1 MQLPH
6 LIMTLRLI
14 SRAALLLALAAALPA
29 RAGLFNDD
37 EARARVDQLRRELT
51 ARIEKNEAAQHG
63 QIDLANQMEELRQ
76 EVARL
81 RGENEVLTHEV
92 EQLQKRQQD
101 LYVDLDNR
109 LRKLE
114 GGSRPDV
121 HTDSS
126 PGGMTGTTSP
136 AEPPA
141 SVAKGSAEAERR
153 DYEGALK
160 LFKAGKYKEA
170 SSAFD
175 AFIKNYG
182 SSGFQANA
190 HYWLGNSLYQQR
202 DYRRAKDV
210 FLKVPVSWPDD
221 PKAADAL
228 LGVANCQIDSGDA
241 KGSRATLENLVAKY
255 PSSTAAQIAKQRLG
269 KKKG

>member
-1 MQLPH
+1 MTARLLPC
-6 LIMTLRLI
+6 
-14 SRAALLLALAAALPA
+14 AALLLALAAALPA
-29 RAGLFNDD
+29 RAGLFDD
-37 EARARVDQLRRELT
+37 EEARARLDQLRRELT
-51 ARIEKNEAAQHG
+51 ARIDKNEAAQRG
-63 QIDLANQMEELRQ
+63 QIELADQIEALRQ
-76 EVARL
+76 ETARL
-81 RGENEVLTHEV
+81 RGQSEVLTHEI

-114 GGSRPDV
+114 AASRPEAG
-121 HTDSS
+121 TDTTTPNGGVAGAAV
-126 PGGMTGTTSP
+126 PGEAP
-136 AEPPA
+136 ATA
-141 SVAKGSAEAERR
+141 AKANPETERR
-153 DYEGALK
+153 DYERALN
-160 LFKAGKYKEA
+160 LFKAGKYKDA
-170 SSAFD
+170 ATAFD
-175 AFIKNYG
+175 SFIRNHG

-202 DYRRAKDV
+202 DYRRAKEV
-210 FLKVPVSWPDD
+210 FLKIPVSWPAD

>member
-1 MQLPH
+1 MTPRLLPR
-6 LIMTLRLI
+6 T
-14 SRAALLLALAAALPA
+14 ALLLALAAALPA

-51 ARIEKNEAAQHG
+51 ARMEKNEAAQRN
-63 QIDLANQMEELRQ
+63 QIELANQIDALREET
-76 EVARL
+76 ARL
-81 RGENEVLTHEV
+81 RGQSELLTHEI

-114 GGSRPDV
+114 SASLPEVSTDTTTPNGSA
-121 HTDSS
+121 
-126 PGGMTGTTSP
+126 GT
-136 AEPPA
+136 AALPPEA
-141 SVAKGSAEAERR
+141 AAKVAKTDAEAERR

-160 LFKAGKYKEA
+160 LFQAGKYKDA
-170 SSAFD
+170 ATAFD
-175 AFIKNYG
+175 SFIKTYG

-202 DYRRAKDV
+202 DYRRAKEV
-210 FLKVPVSWPDD
+210 FLKIPVSWPDD

-241 KGSRATLENLVAKY
+241 KGSRSTLENLVAKY